1 MLTYTELKEKP
12 KEFLAATGL
21 MVAEFELILPVF
33 RTKYAGLFAPGKTR
47 KGKLRRRKEGGGVK
61 ERLRTDEDKLLF
73 ILVYQKTYPLQTMH
87 GLQFGLSQPQTNEW
101 IHRLLPVLRAS
112 LVEMGVAPERDPKA
126 VASHPLVKEVEP
138 DLLIDGTER
147 RRQRPKDAKKQAEHY
162 SGKKKAHM
170 DKNILLANAHSRKV
184 IYLSPT
190 EIGSK
195 HDKKIADE
203 NAIAYP
209 AGATLGKD
217 TGFQGYDPK
226 GILTFQPKKKPRGK
240 ELSAADKWMNKLIAG
255 ARVVVENTIAGVKR
269 CRIVKDVFRNTKE
282 GFSDLVMEVACSLHN
297 LRMDCRHPVAPSL
310 SLLQMASQNY
320 CR

>member
-21 MVAEFELILPVF
+21 RVAEFELILPVF
-33 RTKYAGLFAPGKTR
+33 RIKYADLIEPGKTR
-47 KGKLRRRKEGGGVK
+47 KGKLRQRKEGGGVK
-61 ERLRTDEDKLLF
+61 ERLRKDEDKLLF

-87 GLQFGLSQPQTNEW
+87 GLQFGLSQPQTNDW
-101 IHRLLPVLRAS
+101 IHRLLSVLRAS
-112 LVEMGVAPERDPKA
+112 LAELGMAPERDPKA
-126 VASHPLVKEVEP
+126 VAGNLLVNEVAP

-184 IYLSPT
+184 VYLSPT
-190 EIGSK
+190 EIGNK

-226 GILTFQPKKKPRGK
+226 GVLTFQPKKSQK
-240 ELSAADKWMNKLIAG
+240 
-255 ARVVVENTIAGVKR
+255 AR
-269 CRIVKDVFRNTKE
+269 
-282 GFSDLVMEVACSLHN
+282 S
-297 LRMDCRHPVAPSL
+297 
-310 SLLQMASQNY
+310 
-320 CR
+320 

>member
-226 GILTFQPKKKPRGK
+226 GILTFQPKKSR
-240 ELSAADKWMNKLIAG
+240 E
-255 ARVVVENTIAGVKR
+255 ARN
-269 CRIVKDVFRNTKE
+269 
-282 GFSDLVMEVACSLHN
+282 
-297 LRMDCRHPVAPSL
+297 
-310 SLLQMASQNY
+310 
-320 CR
+320 